1 MKKLL
6 SIIVLGLFWFSV
18 GFATVEEEDALI
30 KSGEIKIG
38 MSLEEFD
45 KLPFAYS
52 KIQIPFPTEKEIKK
66 NKYSKNKFIIAGR
79 EYYLLVSYLGL
90 PFSHE
95 NIFVFKK
102 EGKLHNKST
111 SKKRLF

>member
-6 SIIVLGLFWFSV
+6 SIIVLGLLWCNV

-45 KLPFAYS
+45 KLPFTYS

-102 EGKLHNKST
+102 RGNYIINLQV
-111 SKKRLF
+111 KKRLF